1 MEQSVLPRLETEN
14 SKEEVAPEK
23 RSPADPQALLAL
35 FEAQVPVSLHRFGR
49 TVEASALG
57 SPSRPPVVVL
67 GGISANRFP
76 ALRADGGAG
85 WWSNLAGKGRWID
98 PDDYY
103 VLGVDFA
110 ADETGATAP
119 STSDQ
124 ARILAAA
131 LDTIGVDRPVT
142 IVGASY
148 GAMVGLALAE
158 AEPTHVARLVVVSGA
173 DEPHPAS
180 TAARELQR
188 RVVALGQR
196 SGCAAEALSIARG
209 LAMLTYRTPAEFQ
222 DRFEGGID
230 EAEALCFSE
239 PGAYLRARGQAFCS
253 VMSPGRFLSLSA
265 SIDRHRVNASK
276 VRAPCLLIG
285 AKSDQLVLPEQ
296 LRHLADRLG
305 GPAKLHLLNSLFGHD
320 MFLKEADRIG
330 ALIQPFLARQG

>member
-49 TVEASALG
+49 TVEASAVG

-85 WWSNLAGKGRWID
+85 W
-98 PDDYY
+98 
-103 VLGVDFA
+103 
-110 ADETGATAP
+110 
-119 STSDQ
+119 
-124 ARILAAA
+124 
-131 LDTIGVDRPVT
+131 
-142 IVGASY
+142 
-148 GAMVGLALAE
+148 
-158 AEPTHVARLVVVSGA
+158 
-173 DEPHPAS
+173 
-180 TAARELQR
+180 
-188 RVVALGQR
+188 
-196 SGCAAEALSIARG
+196 C
-209 LAMLTYRTPAEFQ
+209 
-222 DRFEGGID
+222 
-230 EAEALCFSE
+230 
-239 PGAYLRARGQAFCS
+239 
-253 VMSPGRFLSLSA
+253 
-265 SIDRHRVNASK
+265 
-276 VRAPCLLIG
+276 

-305 GPAKLHLLNSLFGHD
+305 GPAKLHLLDSLFGHD